1 MAEVAIKEFF
11 MEAPFNG
18 NPLSMIAGQAVI
30 SHLKEN
36 KDTIYPSLMDKGNR
50 LTNEINKFCEENEYP
65 AQILNA
71 GSKFHMKFQR
81 ESISNGFDIK
91 GYYGGEHK
99 QAENEF
105 YLHLLGHNVMVPGV
119 RLAFLCDA
127 HTDEDVTTIIE
138 SMKASFEAVREDG
151 LF

>member
-1 MAEVAIKEFF
+1 MD
-11 MEAPFNG
+11 NG
-18 NPLSMIAGQAVI
+18 NILSN
-30 SHLKEN
+30 EN
-36 KDTIYPSLMDKGNR
+36 
-50 LTNEINKFCEENEYP
+50 NKFCEENEYP

-81 ESISNGFDIK
+81 ETINSGFDIK
-91 GYYGGEHK
+91 GCYGGQHK

-127 HTDEDVTTIIE
+127 HTDQDVTTIIE
-138 SMKASFEAVREDG
+138 SMKKSFEAVREDG